1 MALIVPPHV
10 ARQFASMPRADAERL
25 RNRLDRI
32 AENPM
37 APHAGISPMTG
48 APGQYRVRQGDW
60 RAIYAVKG
68 GDVILGS
75 VGHRREVYR

>member
-1 MALIVPPHV
+1 
-10 ARQFASMPRADAERL
+10 MPRSDAERL
-25 RNRLDRI
+25 LKRLDRI

-37 APHAGISPMTG
+37 APHAGVRQLTG

-68 GDVILGS
+68 GNVIVGQ
-75 VGHRREVYR
+75 VGHRKEVYR